1 MLSPT
6 VSPAIVDVHTHAV
19 VVGTGRHCSRPAL
32 SFSASGPDAKFSIRK
47 IVPIIRRVA
56 VIAGRVTTIAGKVAV
71 IAGAV

>member
-6 VSPAIVDVHTHAV
+6 VSPANADVHIHA

>member
-6 VSPAIVDVHTHAV
+6 VSPAIADVHTHT
-19 VVGTGRHCSRPAL
+19 VVGIDRHCSRPAL
-32 SFSASGPDAKFSIRK
+32 SFSASGPDAKFSIRR